1 VDTSEDLLERG
12 FQLACFVI
20 RERAAALDVVRG
32 AANKLKARSFQEHKR
47 FYWRDKHLKRH
58 ITKIAREEAAT
69 FQWLVL
75 LECEQKEIQEEKSGP
90 VSEEDLLLRYVK
102 FLIRVTTGYSS
113 FHVNVGLQRILY
125 HRSASETQRIYES
138 ISDRY
143 VGIDEYRRAKLA
155 VMQKLRER
163 FGNFL
168 RTVRVEYGELRFEEN
183 ENSSSWLGFVE
194 RCLEI
199 FTPWTAESRCP
210 PRLEASERP
219 AGDDHLE
226 SARCHLLIHPECN
239 SELFRT
245 LGVAVSADQLAVP
258 IFFRAN
264 PRGRSSPPT
273 DRVNEPLTPAER
285 EKFSQYLVVEAQQR
299 ARISSGTLYF
309 IVDGVQ
315 YRWNPELSEAVTS
328 FSIPANAEAMEIW
341 LGQEDSRLLLGIH
354 LLRRNSN
361 GTLIGAKAIVP
372 VGRHG
377 ELRLTVFPPLA
388 AESEF
393 AMVSAECR
401 AVEWGRRN
409 FWKDF
414 AESMNSAPRYASF
427 RLGLLVLASVLVAF
441 LAIRSD
447 ITNRRY
453 LSKKQEELGA
463 ARQQVA
469 NLQRELQSQ
478 RDAAKLIVIRLVP
491 DEWIVRGPAG
501 PQFPSFAI
509 SSLPGFVRLELPVK
523 RGAGNRFRAQLRVFS
538 THEALFSQDQLTP
551 VEASTGQILIFDCP
565 NSVLQ
570 RAGDYVVEVSMAT
583 KPGKR
588 ETIAS
593 FTFYT
598 RKSD

>member
-12 FQLACFVI
+12 FQLACFVV
-20 RERAAALDVVRG
+20 RERAAALDVVSG

-69 FQWLVL
+69 FQWLIL
-75 LECEQKEIQEEKSGP
+75 LECEQKEIQQEKAGP
-90 VSEEDLLLRYVK
+90 VSEEDLLLRYIK

-125 HRSASETQRIYES
+125 NLSPSDTQRIYES

-143 VGIDEYRRAKLA
+143 IGIDEYRRAKLA
-155 VMQKLRER
+155 VMHKLRER

-183 ENSSSWLGFVE
+183 ENSGFWFGFVE
-194 RCLEI
+194 RCLER
-199 FTPWTAESRCP
+199 FTPWTTQLRCP
-210 PRLEASERP
+210 PRLDSSERP
-219 AGDDHLE
+219 AGDDYLE
-226 SARCHLLIHPECN
+226 SARCHLLIHPECK
-239 SELFRT
+239 SELFR
-245 LGVAVSADQLAVP
+245 LIGIAVSADQLAVP

-264 PRGRSSPPT
+264 PPGSSSPPT
-273 DRVNEPLTPAER
+273 DRVSAPLTAAER
-285 EKFSQYLVVEAQQR
+285 EKLSQHLVVEAQRR
-299 ARISSGTLYF
+299 ARISSGTIYF
-309 IVDGVQ
+309 VADGVE
-315 YRWNPELSEAVTS
+315 YGWNPELPEAMTS

-341 LGQEDSRLLLGIH
+341 LGPENSRLLLGIH
-354 LLRRNSN
+354 LLRRNSD
-361 GTLIGAKAIVP
+361 GILIGAKAIVP
-372 VGRHG
+372 VARHS
-377 ELRLTVFPPLA
+377 ELRLIVFPSLA

-393 AMVSAECR
+393 ATVSAEYR
-401 AVEWGRRN
+401 ADRRRWWN
-409 FWKDF
+409 SWKDF
-414 AESMNSAPRYASF
+414 AEWMNSAPRYASF
-427 RLGLLVLASVLVAF
+427 TLAILVFASVLATF
-441 LAIRSD
+441 LATRSD

-453 LSKKQEELGA
+453 LSKKQEELGV

-478 RDAAKLIVIRLVP
+478 RDAANWTSIRLVP
-491 DEWIVRGPAG
+491 DELIVRGPAG

-509 SSLPGFVRLELPVK
+509 PSLPGFVRLELPV
-523 RGAGNRFRAQLRVFS
+523 RGGAGNRFRAQLRVFS

-551 VEASTGQILIFDCP
+551 AEASTGQVLIFDCP

-570 RAGDYVVEVSMAT
+570 RAGDYVVDVSTAT

-593 FTFYT
+593 FTFHT

>member
-12 FQLACFVI
+12 FQLACFVV

-69 FQWLVL
+69 FQWLIL
-75 LECEQKEIQEEKSGP
+75 SECERKEIQQEKSGP
-90 VSEEDLLLRYVK
+90 VSEEDLLLRYIK

-143 VGIDEYRRAKLA
+143 IGIDEYRRAKLA
-155 VMQKLRER
+155 VMQKLRAR

-168 RTVRVEYGELRFEEN
+168 RTVRVGYGELQFEEN
-183 ENSSSWLGFVE
+183 ENSDSWFGFVE

-199 FTPWTAESRCP
+199 FTPWTAELRCP
-210 PRLEASERP
+210 PRLDSSERP
-219 AGDDHLE
+219 AGDDYLE
-226 SARCHLLIHPECN
+226 SARCHLLIHPECK

-245 LGVAVSADQLAVP
+245 LGIAVSADQLAVP
-258 IFFRAN
+258 MFFRAN
-264 PRGRSSPPT
+264 PPGRSSPPT
-273 DRVNEPLTPAER
+273 DRVTAPLTPAER
-285 EKFSQYLVVEAQQR
+285 EKLSRHLVMEAQQR

-309 IVDGVQ
+309 IADGVE
-315 YRWNPELSEAVTS
+315 YAWNPELPEAMTS
-328 FSIPANAEAMEIW
+328 FSISANAEAVEIW
-341 LGQEDSRLLLGIH
+341 LGQEGSRLLLGIH
-354 LLRRNSN
+354 LLRRNSD

-377 ELRLTVFPPLA
+377 ELRLIVFPSLA

-393 AMVSAECR
+393 ATVSAECR
-401 AVEWGRRN
+401 ADGRRWWN
-409 FWKDF
+409 SRKDF
-414 AESMNSAPRYASF
+414 AEWMNSAPRYAF
-427 RLGLLVLASVLVAF
+427 YTLAILVFASVLATF
-441 LAIRSD
+441 LATRSD
-447 ITNRRY
+447 LTNRRY
-453 LSKKQEELGA
+453 LAKKQEEVRA

-478 RDAAKLIVIRLVP
+478 RDAANLMSIRLVP
-491 DEWIVRGPAG
+491 DELIVRGPAG

-509 SSLPGFVRLELPVK
+509 PSLPGFVRLELPV
-523 RGAGNRFRAQLRVFS
+523 RRDAGNRFRAQLRVFS
-538 THEALFSQDQLTP
+538 THEVLFNQDQLTP
-551 VEASTGQILIFDCP
+551 VEAPTGQILIFDCP
-565 NSVLQ
+565 NSALQ

-588 ETIAS
+588 ETLAS
-593 FTFYT
+593 FTFCI